1 MSGDDL
7 EEISAII
14 SSVEEYYNDPHLMDI
29 DQSILDHTEREL
41 MNHFRGESTWVD
53 SRLELTGVDSVGGG
67 DNSNEVEVE
76 EEEEY
81 DKAMETFS
89 RTQSCWEIPHKQKQ
103 YVGRDS

>member
-1 MSGDDL
+1 M
-7 EEISAII
+7 
-14 SSVEEYYNDPHLMDI
+14 
-29 DQSILDHTEREL
+29 
-41 MNHFRGESTWVD
+41 GESTRVD

-89 RTQSCWEIPHKQKQ
+89 RTQSCWEIPYKQRMILLVWKHGEKFAGEGAECKLCKKVYSAKQ
-103 YVGRDS
+103 GNTSNLINLTMY